1 MSLSRELSSGA
12 TACCPGRLGRSPH
25 TLRRSSSSPS
35 TQAELAAE
43 LVQQLRQ
50 GFQEQYLTRELVAD
64 VLRCGSQEEAVRAL
78 LDRPAP
84 GWEALPRPTTP

>member
-1 MSLSRELSSGA
+1 MLPRPPGSLASRLALTLSS
-12 TACCPGRLGRSPH
+12 R
-25 TLRRSSSSPS
+25 S

-64 VLRCGSQEEAVRAL
+64 VLRCGSPEEAVRAL

-84 GWEALPRPTTP
+84 GWEALPRPATS